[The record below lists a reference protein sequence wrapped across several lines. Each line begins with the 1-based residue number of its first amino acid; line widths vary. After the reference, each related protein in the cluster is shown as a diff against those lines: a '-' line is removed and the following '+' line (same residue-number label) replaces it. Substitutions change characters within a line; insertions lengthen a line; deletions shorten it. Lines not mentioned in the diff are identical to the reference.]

1 MRQLQ
6 LYETGGSSKTS
17 SIEPAG
23 SCTPMSADMSPIS
36 QTSPISMSPL
46 SPGGSP
52 ISSGINSPVAHGG
65 GDRRPAVIMKIH
77 SRRFRE

>member
-1 MRQLQ
+1 MTITVL
-6 LYETGGSSKTS
+6 GGSSKTS
-17 SIEPAG
+17 SIEPTG

-52 ISSGINSPVAHGG
+52 LSSGINSPVAAQASGE
-65 GDRRPAVIMKIH
+65 RRSAVIMKIH